1 MKMIKHLALAATL
14 LTLLVSSAY
23 AETCG
28 EGQFMRNGICWRRV
42 IVNAANT
49 VKMPKELRGVWC
61 AKNAMTKKQI
71 FIRCREADGE
81 DHVAVNAHEFFPR
94 EETVCTPLAITPNN
108 SGFLVQAH
116 CDGQGDGPW
125 NGRVLNQW
133 RLFKYGRRL
142 ETRMIKHLATL
153 AALICIS
160 QNLNLTEV
168 SCPKRRITNRGGR

>member
-94 EETVCTPLAITPNN
+94 EETVCTPLAKRQITAAFSCRPI
-108 SGFLVQAH
+108 VM
-116 CDGQGDGPW
+116 
-125 NGRVLNQW
+125 GRTMAPGTGA
-133 RLFKYGRRL
+133 Y
-142 ETRMIKHLATL
+142 
-153 AALICIS
+153 
-160 QNLNLTEV
+160 
-168 SCPKRRITNRGGR
+168 